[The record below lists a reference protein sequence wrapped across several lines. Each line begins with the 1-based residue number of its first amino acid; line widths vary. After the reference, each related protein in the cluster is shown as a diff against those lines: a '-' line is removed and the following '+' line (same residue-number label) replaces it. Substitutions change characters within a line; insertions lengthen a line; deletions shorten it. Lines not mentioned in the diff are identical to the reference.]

1 MAIGDN
7 DMTDDKLGGGAK
19 QLESVNAVR
28 AFQRNWLE
36 KTRER
41 VVLGE
46 PFAICNGDEF
56 EDIFNMMDIPVIVIN
71 YWNSIIA
78 QKRMGV
84 HYNNVL
90 ATNGYP
96 KSEGFFAWGL
106 ASTLDNNPETAPW
119 GGLPKPAIIIGGSK
133 SDLEMKVLDIWARE
147 MGCPFFPLDFSFDS
161 FENIIEGLYPPPADA
176 MNRMRNHWDEIIK
189 AERLDMRVEEEKAL
203 IHFIEVTTGR
213 RLSNSKVMNGL
224 MLLNEQMDYWV
235 KARDLIAETI
245 PCPVGVRDQSAMYQ
259 AMWHRGSTT
268 GRDLVK
274 AYYEEVKERVEK
286 GIAASPNERLR
297 LSWSG
302 DRSPIFNRYLE
313 QKYGAVIVA
322 WAYSSFP
329 DRYYRNFTN
338 KDPMRCLA
346 ALHMVLGW
354 APHDKALQDAVA
366 HKCDGAIR
374 ISFDNRDPTVEGS
387 VWEENGIPL
396 CEIPRD
402 SDDAEVISILD
413 KFMERLL
420 SRKGKNY

>member
-1 MAIGDN
+1 
-7 DMTDDKLGGGAK
+7 MTAGNTGGGAR

-28 AFQRNWLE
+28 AFQRSWLDR
-36 KTRER
+36 TRER
-41 VVLGE
+41 VALGE

-78 QKRMGV
+78 QKRMGA
-84 HYNNVL
+84 YYSNVL
-90 ATNGYP
+90 AAHGYP

-119 GGLPKPAIIIGGSK
+119 GGLPRPAIIIGGSK

-161 FENIIEGLYPPPADA
+161 FENISERLYPPPPDA
-176 MNRMRNHWDEIIK
+176 LDRMRNHWDEVIK

-203 IHFIEVTTGR
+203 IHYLEITTGR
-213 RLSNSKVMNGL
+213 RLTNARVTNGL
-224 MLLNEQMDYWV
+224 ALLNEQMDYWG
-235 KARDLIAETI
+235 KARDLIAETV

-259 AMWHRGSTT
+259 AMWHRGSVV

-274 AYYEEVKERVEK
+274 AYYTEVKDRVER

-302 DRSPIFNRYLE
+302 DHAPAFNRYLE
-313 QKYGAVIVA
+313 EKYGAVVVA

-338 KDPMRCLA
+338 RDPMRCLA

-354 APHDKALQDAVA
+354 APRDSALQDAIA

-374 ISFDNRDPTVEGS
+374 ISFDNRDPTVDNS
-387 VWEENGIPL
+387 VWEDSGIPL
-396 CEIPRD
+396 CEIPRE
-402 SDDAEVISILD
+402 SDDPEVLAILD

-420 SRKGKNY
+420 SEKGKRRQL